1 MKKKI
6 GIIGA
11 GAVAEIV
18 HLPASLKC
26 PDIEITGLV
35 DRNLP
40 RARKLAK
47 QFNVPFVTADYRDL
61 FDRVDGVVNGLPHHL
76 HERVSVEFLQKGI
89 GVLIEKP
96 MGLNAEEATRIVET
110 AENHGTPLQVSLKF
124 RHTNAGRRIREMLSR
139 GEEMGKLRSFGLD
152 IGNIYQWPVAS
163 GFFFDPRYSG
173 GGVLLDTGSHILDL
187 LQWCIGP
194 FRRWK
199 YSDDSRGGI
208 EAECSLELDLEHG
221 GEIVPGTVEMSRLR
235 SIPGMLRI
243 VGEKKTVEFDFRYTD
258 RIATYETGCEED
270 VHVTSL
276 DRQGW
281 ADVQVVLL
289 RTFGETLQ
297 GKEGPATGRSYLPTQ
312 ELMTACY
319 GDRIELSRPWMKID
333 PAFHAFAG
341 EKA

>member
-18 HLPASLKC
+18 HLPASLHC
-26 PDIEITGLV
+26 PEIEIACLV

-47 QFNVPFVTADYRDL
+47 QFNVPFVTADHRDL
-61 FDRVDGVVNGLPHHL
+61 FGRVEGVVNGLPHHL
-76 HERVSVEFLQKGI
+76 HKPVSVEFLRKGI

-96 MGLNAEEATRIVET
+96 MGLNAEEASRIVET
-110 AENHGTPLQVSLKF
+110 AEEHEAPLQVSLKF
-124 RHTNAGRRIREMLSR
+124 RHTNAGRKIREMLSG
-139 GEEMGKLRSFGLD
+139 GEETGKLTSFSLTFGA
-152 IGNIYQWPVAS
+152 IYRWPVAS

-208 EAECSLELDLEHG
+208 EAECFLELDLEHG

-243 VGEKKTVEFDFRYTD
+243 VGEKKTVEFDFRYPD
-258 RIATYETGCEED
+258 RIATFETGCDEN
-270 VHVTSL
+270 VQVTSL
-276 DRQGW
+276 ERQGW
-281 ADVQVVLL
+281 EDVQVGPL

-297 GKEGPATGRSYLPTQ
+297 GNEGPATGRSYLPTQ
-312 ELMTACY
+312 ELMSACY
-319 GDRIELSRPWMKID
+319 GDRAELSRPWMKID
-333 PAFHAFAG
+333 PAFHAFAQ